1 MPSKNNISQN
11 KRYFQKQLDNWT
23 NTITQNLTNL
33 TEPQAVVLAMMSLGM
48 IVAQSCA
55 LTAISVMLAISLKI
69 KYCNVYQRIREWRY
83 DAKDKKGTKK
93 GLNRTQIDVSKCF
106 DYLIKW
112 IISLW
117 QSDQLAIALDATTL
131 GLSFTILVVS
141 IVYRGC
147 AIPVAWTILV
157 PPSNGRTDTKGNEK
171 KSWNKEWLHML
182 RLVRHNIPRHFIVI
196 VMTDRGLYSPRL
208 FKRIVRLKWHPFMRI
223 NANGTFCPKGNPEGN
238 GSFKPIHSF
247 AEQPTKSWQGSGV
260 AFKTKGKRLSCTL
273 LALWEEGQKEA
284 WFIITDLPSSA
295 SSACW
300 YGMRAWIEQSF
311 RIAKRGGWQWHRTR
325 MTDPERASRLLLAIS
340 VATLWLMSVGGE
352 LDAEIPDS
360 TIPNIRCYLP
370 QTRGKRKAT
379 LIRLVSIF
387 RVGMLVIHSCLDD
400 HKSLPFGRFFP
411 EPWDDINPYKQRVSG
426 ANI

>member
-1 MPSKNNISQN
+1 MPSENNISQN

-33 TEPQAVVLAMMSLGM
+33 TKPQAVVLAMMSLGM
-48 IVAQSCA
+48 IFAQSCA
-55 LTAISVMLAISLKI
+55 LTSISAMLAISLKT
-69 KYCNVYQRIREWRY
+69 KYCNFYQRIREWCY

-93 GLNRTQIDVSKCF
+93 GLNRTQVDVSGCF

-117 QSDQLAIALDATTL
+117 QSQQLAIALDATTL
-131 GLSFTILVVS
+131 GLSFTALVVS

-147 AIPVAWTILV
+147 GIPVAWTI
-157 PPSNGRTDTKGNEK
+157 TKGNEK
-171 KSWNKEWLHML
+171 RAWNKEWLRML
-182 RLVRHNIPRHFIVI
+182 RLVRHNIPKHFTVI

-223 NANGTFCPKGNPEGN
+223 NVNGTFCPEGC
-238 GSFKPIHSF
+238 GSFKPIGSF
-247 AEQPTKSWQGSGV
+247 AEQPGTSWQGSGV

-284 WFIITDLPSSA
+284 WFIITDLAPSS

-311 RIAKRGGWQWHRTR
+311 RVAKRGGWQWHKTR

-352 LDAEIPDS
+352 VDAEIPDS
-360 TIPNIRCYLP
+360 TIPDIRCYLP

-387 RVGMLVIHSCLDD
+387 RVGMLVIHSCLID
-400 HKSLPFGRFFP
+400 HKSLPFGRLFP
-411 EPWDDINPYKQRVSG
+411 EHWDNINPYKQRVSG
-426 ANI
+426 VSV